1 MPGTTEAMQPPEV
14 WSTSTSAGNKEP
26 LDPLQ
31 SIEHNG
37 IQYTVV
43 QTANPLVWRWMVRLE
58 GMREDRN
65 VAQPDRGGSAC
76 TTRSAARLEFDA
88 DQMRVVQINKQ
99 IDYRTDRPFR
109 WLVDQTRNDPSNE
122 ELHRQ
127 A

>member
-1 MPGTTEAMQPPEV
+1 
-14 WSTSTSAGNKEP
+14 
-26 LDPLQ
+26 
-31 SIEHNG
+31 
-37 IQYTVV
+37 
-43 QTANPLVWRWMVRLE
+43 MVRLE